1 MNRIAKLREAFA
13 RNAVDGVLITSYE
26 NMLYYSGFKCAEA
39 YLLITGKDAYV
50 FTDFR
55 YTIQARDEAKECR
68 VVEISNDTLIA
79 KLRDILNADGVR
91 ACGFEEEKLTVSQ
104 FRQFDALSVG
114 LKPMS
119 RDISLFRA
127 VKDAEEIENLRI
139 AQSMA
144 DKAFGLFLERVKPGM
159 TEVEA
164 AAELDYLCRLQG
176 SEGPSF
182 DTIIGSGPNGAMC
195 HAIPGKRKLADGDL
209 VVVDFGCMYNGYHS
223 DMTRTFGIGKV
234 SDKCRKIYDIV
245 LEAQL
250 KALESLKSGIS
261 GREFDRIAR
270 DCIASYGY
278 GEAFGHSLGHGFG
291 LEIHE
296 KPRASKLSEDI
307 LLAGMTI
314 TDEPGIYLEG
324 EFGVRIEDD
333 LVVTEDGCINLA
345 NTTKKLMI
353 I

>member
-1 MNRIAKLREAFA
+1 MSRIAKLRESFV

-55 YTIQARDEAKECR
+55 YTIQARDEAKDCR
-68 VVEISNDTLIA
+68 VIEISNDTLIA
-79 KLRDILNADGVR
+79 KIKETLKADGVR

-104 FRQFDALSVG
+104 FRQFDALSVQ

-119 RDISLFRA
+119 RDISSFRA
-127 VKDAEEIENLRI
+127 VKDAGEIENLRV

-144 DKAFGLFLERVKPGM
+144 DKAFELFLGRVKPGM

-270 DCIASYGY
+270 DCISSYGY

>member
-1 MNRIAKLREAFA
+1 
-13 RNAVDGVLITSYE
+13 
-26 NMLYYSGFKCAEA
+26 
-39 YLLITGKDAYV
+39 
-50 FTDFR
+50 
-55 YTIQARDEAKECR
+55 
-68 VVEISNDTLIA
+68 
-79 KLRDILNADGVR
+79 
-91 ACGFEEEKLTVSQ
+91 
-104 FRQFDALSVG
+104 
-114 LKPMS
+114 
-119 RDISLFRA
+119 
-127 VKDAEEIENLRI
+127 
-139 AQSMA
+139 
-144 DKAFGLFLERVKPGM
+144 
-159 TEVEA
+159 
-164 AAELDYLCRLQG
+164 
-176 SEGPSF
+176 
-182 DTIIGSGPNGAMC
+182 
-195 HAIPGKRKLADGDL
+195 
-209 VVVDFGCMYNGYHS
+209 
-223 DMTRTFGIGKV
+223 MTRTFGIGKV

-270 DCIASYGY
+270 DCISSHGY

-333 LVVTEDGCINLA
+333 LVVTEDGYINLA

>member
-79 KLRDILNADGVR
+79 KLRDVLNADGVR

-333 LVVTEDGCINLA
+333 LVVTEDGCFNLA

>member
-1 MNRIAKLREAFA
+1 MNRITKLKESFA

-55 YTIQARDEAKECR
+55 YTIQARDEAKDCR
-68 VVEISNDTLIA
+68 VIEISNDTLIA
-79 KLRDILNADGVR
+79 KIKETLKADGVR

-104 FRQFDALSVG
+104 FRQFDALSVQ

-119 RDISLFRA
+119 RDISSFRA
-127 VKDAEEIENLRI
+127 VKDAGEVENLRI

-144 DKAFGLFLERVKPGM
+144 DKAFELFLGRVKPGM

>member
-55 YTIQARDEAKECR
+55 YTIQARDEAKDCR
-68 VVEISNDTLIA
+68 VIEISNDTLIA
-79 KLRDILNADGVR
+79 KIKETLKADGVR

-104 FRQFDALSVG
+104 FRQFDALSVQ

-119 RDISLFRA
+119 RGISSFRA
-127 VKDAEEIENLRI
+127 VKDAGEIENLRI

-144 DKAFGLFLERVKPGM
+144 DKAFELFLGRVKPGM

-250 KALESLKSGIS
+250 NALESLKSGIS

-270 DCIASYGY
+270 DCISSYGY

>member
-55 YTIQARDEAKECR
+55 YTIQARDEAKDCR
-68 VVEISNDTLIA
+68 VIEISNDTLIA
-79 KLRDILNADGVR
+79 KIKEVLKADGVR

-104 FRQFDALSVG
+104 FRQFDALSVQ

-119 RDISLFRA
+119 RGISSFRA
-127 VKDAEEIENLRI
+127 VKDAGEIENLRI

-144 DKAFGLFLERVKPGM
+144 DKAFELFLGRVKPGM

-270 DCIASYGY
+270 DCISSYGY

>member
-1 MNRIAKLREAFA
+1 MNRITKLKESFA

-55 YTIQARDEAKECR
+55 YTIQARDEAKDCR
-68 VVEISNDTLIA
+68 VIEISNDTLIA
-79 KLRDILNADGVR
+79 KIKETLKADGVR

-104 FRQFDALSVG
+104 FRQFDALSVQ
-114 LKPMS
+114 LKLMS
-119 RDISLFRA
+119 RDISSFRA

>member
-1 MNRIAKLREAFA
+1 MSRIAKLRESFV

-55 YTIQARDEAKECR
+55 YTIQARDEAKDCR
-68 VVEISNDTLIA
+68 VIEISNDTLIA
-79 KLRDILNADGVR
+79 KIKEVLKADGVR

-104 FRQFDALSVG
+104 FRQFDALSVQ

-119 RDISLFRA
+119 RDISSFRA
-127 VKDAEEIENLRI
+127 VKDAGEIENLRI

-144 DKAFGLFLERVKPGM
+144 DKAFELFLGRVKPGM

-270 DCIASYGY
+270 DCISSYGY

>member
-79 KLRDILNADGVR
+79 KLRDVLNADGVR

>member
-55 YTIQARDEAKECR
+55 YTIQARDEAKNCR
-68 VVEISNDTLIA
+68 VIEISNDTLIA
-79 KLRDILNADGVR
+79 KIKETLKADGVR

-119 RDISLFRA
+119 RDISSLRA
-127 VKDAEEIENLRI
+127 VKDAGEIENLRV

-144 DKAFGLFLERVKPGM
+144 DKAFELFLGRVKPGM

-270 DCIASYGY
+270 DCISSYGY

-333 LVVTEDGCINLA
+333 LVVTEDGYINLA
-345 NTTKKLMI
+345 NITKKLMI

>member
-1 MNRIAKLREAFA
+1 MNRISKLRAAFA
-13 RNAVDGVLITSYE
+13 QNSVDAALITSYE

-39 YLLITGKDAYV
+39 YLLITGKDAYI

-55 YTIQARDEAKECR
+55 YTIQARDEARECR
-68 VVEISNDTLIA
+68 VIEISNDTLIA
-79 KLRDILNADGVR
+79 RLQEVLSSDGVR
-91 ACGFEEEKLTVSQ
+91 TCGFEEEKLTVSQ
-104 FRQFDALSVG
+104 FREFEALSVE
-114 LKPMS
+114 LKPLS
-119 RDISLFRA
+119 RTISSFRLF
-127 VKDAEEIENLRI
+127 KDADEIENLRI

-144 DKAFGLFLERVKPGM
+144 DKAFGQFLERVRPGM

-195 HAIPGKRKLADGDL
+195 HAIPGQRKLADGDL
-209 VVVDFGCMYNGYHS
+209 VVVDFGCVYNGYHS

-234 SDKCRKIYDIV
+234 SDKCRRIYDIV

-250 KALESLKSGIS
+250 KVLDSLRSGIS
-261 GREFDRIAR
+261 GKEMDRIAR
-270 DCIASYGY
+270 DCIASYGF
-278 GEAFGHSLGHGFG
+278 GECFGHGLGHGFG

-296 KPRASKLSEDI
+296 KPRASRLSEDT
-307 LLAGMTI
+307 LLSGMTI

-333 LVVTEDGCINLA
+333 LVVTDDGYINLA
-345 NTTKKLMI
+345 NTTKKLI
-353 I
+353 II

>member
-1 MNRIAKLREAFA
+1 MNRITKLRESFV

-55 YTIQARDEAKECR
+55 YTIQARDEAKDCR
-68 VVEISNDTLIA
+68 IIEISNDTLIA
-79 KLRDILNADGVR
+79 KIKETLKADGVR

-104 FRQFDALSVG
+104 FRQFDALSVQ

-119 RDISLFRA
+119 RDISSFRA
-127 VKDAEEIENLRI
+127 VKDAGEIENLRV

-144 DKAFGLFLERVKPGM
+144 DKAFELFLGRVKPGM

-278 GEAFGHSLGHGFG
+278 GDAFGHSLGHGFG

>member
-1 MNRIAKLREAFA
+1 MNRIAKLRESFV

-55 YTIQARDEAKECR
+55 YTIQARDEAKDCR
-68 VVEISNDTLIA
+68 VIEISNDTLIA
-79 KLRDILNADGVR
+79 KIKETLKADGVR

-104 FRQFDALSVG
+104 FRQFDALSVQ

-119 RDISLFRA
+119 RDISSFRA
-127 VKDAEEIENLRI
+127 VKDAGEIENLRV

-144 DKAFGLFLERVKPGM
+144 DKAFELFLGRVKPGM

-250 KALESLKSGIS
+250 NALESLKSGIS

-270 DCIASYGY
+270 DCISSYGY

>member
-1 MNRIAKLREAFA
+1 MNRITKLRESFV

-55 YTIQARDEAKECR
+55 YTIQARDEAKDCR
-68 VVEISNDTLIA
+68 IIEISNDTLIA
-79 KLRDILNADGVR
+79 KIKETLKADGVR

-104 FRQFDALSVG
+104 FRQFDALSVQ

-119 RDISLFRA
+119 RDISSFRT
-127 VKDAEEIENLRI
+127 VKDAGEIENLRV

-144 DKAFGLFLERVKPGM
+144 DKAFELFLGRVKPGM

-278 GEAFGHSLGHGFG
+278 GDAFGHSLGHGFG

>member
-1 MNRIAKLREAFA
+1 MNRISKLRESFA
-13 RNAVDGVLITSYE
+13 AKDVDAALITSYE

-39 YLLITGKDAYV
+39 YLLVTGKDAYV

-55 YTIQARDEAKECR
+55 YTIQARDEAKDCR
-68 VVEISNDTLIA
+68 VIEISNDTLLTKIREV
-79 KLRDILNADGVR
+79 LTDDGIR
-91 ACGFEEEKLTVSQ
+91 TCGYEEEKLTVAE
-104 FRQFDALSVG
+104 FRNFETLPVSFKPLSRV
-114 LKPMS
+114 
-119 RDISLFRA
+119 ISSFRLI
-127 VKDAEEIENLRI
+127 KDAGEIENLRI

-144 DKAFGLFLERVKPGM
+144 DKAFGLFLERARPGM

-195 HAIPGKRKLADGDL
+195 HAIPGQRKLTEGDL
-209 VVVDFGCMYNGYHS
+209 VVVDFGCVFNGYHS

-250 KALESLKSGIS
+250 RALEALKSGIA
-261 GREFDRIAR
+261 GRELDRIAR

-278 GEAFGHSLGHGFG
+278 GEAFGHGLGHGFG

-296 KPRASKLSEDI
+296 KPRASRLSEDI

-333 LVVTEDGCINLA
+333 LVVTEDGYLNLA
-345 NTTKKLMI
+345 GTTKQLMI

>member
-79 KLRDILNADGVR
+79 KLRDVLNADGVR

-127 VKDAEEIENLRI
+127 VKDAGEVENLRI

-144 DKAFGLFLERVKPGM
+144 DKAFELFLGRVKPGM

-278 GEAFGHSLGHGFG
+278 GEMFGHSLGHGFG

>member
-79 KLRDILNADGVR
+79 KLRDVLNADGVR

-234 SDKCRKIYDIV
+234 SDKCRIIYDIV

>member
-1 MNRIAKLREAFA
+1 MNRIAKLRETFD

-26 NMLYYSGFKCAEA
+26 NMLYYSGFQCAEA

-68 VVEISNDTLIA
+68 VIEITNDTLIA
-79 KLRDILNADGVR
+79 KICEVMNADGVR

-104 FRQFDALSVG
+104 FRQFEPLPAE

-119 RDISLFRA
+119 RDISSFRII
-127 VKDAEEIENLRI
+127 KDAGEIENLRI

-144 DKAFGLFLERVKPGM
+144 DKAFELFLGRVRPGM

-195 HAIPGKRKLADGDL
+195 HAIPGKRRLADGDL
-209 VVVDFGCMYNGYHS
+209 VVVDFGCMYHGYHS

-261 GREFDRIAR
+261 GKEFDRIAR
-270 DCIASYGY
+270 DCISLYGY
-278 GEAFGHSLGHGFG
+278 GEMFGHSLGHGFG

-333 LVVTEDGCINLA
+333 LVVTEDGCFNLA

>member
-1 MNRIAKLREAFA
+1 MNRIAKLRESFV

-55 YTIQARDEAKECR
+55 YTIQARDEAKDCR
-68 VVEISNDTLIA
+68 VIEISNDTLIA
-79 KLRDILNADGVR
+79 KIKETLKADGVR

-119 RDISLFRA
+119 RDISSFRA
-127 VKDAEEIENLRI
+127 VKDAGEIENLRI

>member
-79 KLRDILNADGVR
+79 KLRDVLNADGVR

-127 VKDAEEIENLRI
+127 VKDAGEVENLRI

-144 DKAFGLFLERVKPGM
+144 DKAFELFLGRVKPGM

-182 DTIIGSGPNGAMC
+182 DTIIGSGPIGAMC

>member
-55 YTIQARDEAKECR
+55 YTIQARDEAKDCR
-68 VVEISNDTLIA
+68 IIEISNDTLIA
-79 KLRDILNADGVR
+79 KIKETLKADGVR

-104 FRQFDALSVG
+104 FRQFDALSVQ

-119 RDISLFRA
+119 RDISSFRA
-127 VKDAEEIENLRI
+127 VKDAGEIENLRV

-144 DKAFGLFLERVKPGM
+144 DKAFELFLGRVKPGM

-278 GEAFGHSLGHGFG
+278 GDAFGHSLGHGFG

>member
-79 KLRDILNADGVR
+79 KLRDVLNADGVR

-127 VKDAEEIENLRI
+127 VKDAGEVENLRI

-144 DKAFGLFLERVKPGM
+144 DKAFELFLGRVKPGM

-270 DCIASYGY
+270 DCIASYCY

>member
-79 KLRDILNADGVR
+79 KLRDVLNADGVR

-119 RDISLFRA
+119 RDISSFRA
-127 VKDAEEIENLRI
+127 VKDAGEIENLRI

-270 DCIASYGY
+270 DCISSYGY

-333 LVVTEDGCINLA
+333 LVVTEDGYINLA

>member
-1 MNRIAKLREAFA
+1 
-13 RNAVDGVLITSYE
+13 
-26 NMLYYSGFKCAEA
+26 
-39 YLLITGKDAYV
+39 
-50 FTDFR
+50 
-55 YTIQARDEAKECR
+55 
-68 VVEISNDTLIA
+68 
-79 KLRDILNADGVR
+79 
-91 ACGFEEEKLTVSQ
+91 
-104 FRQFDALSVG
+104 
-114 LKPMS
+114 
-119 RDISLFRA
+119 
-127 VKDAEEIENLRI
+127 
-139 AQSMA
+139 
-144 DKAFGLFLERVKPGM
+144 
-159 TEVEA
+159 
-164 AAELDYLCRLQG
+164 
-176 SEGPSF
+176 
-182 DTIIGSGPNGAMC
+182 MC

>member
-1 MNRIAKLREAFA
+1 MNRIAKLRESFV
-13 RNAVDGVLITSYE
+13 RNAVDGVHITSYE

-55 YTIQARDEAKECR
+55 YTIQARDEAKDCR
-68 VVEISNDTLIA
+68 VIEISNDTLIA
-79 KLRDILNADGVR
+79 KIKEVLKADGVR

-104 FRQFDALSVG
+104 FRQFDALSVQ

-119 RDISLFRA
+119 RDISSFRA
-127 VKDAEEIENLRI
+127 VKDAGEIENLRI

-144 DKAFGLFLERVKPGM
+144 DKAFELFLGRVKPGM